1 MLQIVIALSA
11 AGVIALESRVG
22 RAFGSRAW
30 TAFRLMLGFAVAAV
44 VYFGVLFVLVRTYSV
59 GQPLGAVVYGAGF
72 VLATLLGVIAG
83 TLVSPAGL
91 VRVIVPGTCVLAV
104 MFPIGVNVYFGLRAN
119 WRPVYLLYL
128 LGSIW
133 GGYVIAWLMSGPR
146 GISRMGRT

>member
-1 MLQIVIALSA
+1 
-11 AGVIALESRVG
+11 
-22 RAFGSRAW
+22 
-30 TAFRLMLGFAVAAV
+30 
-44 VYFGVLFVLVRTYSV
+44 
-59 GQPLGAVVYGAGF
+59 VVYGAGF